1 MEDEAVLPH
10 HHGIH
15 QAPHGEGVVGL
26 EPDHILGRQVELQQ
40 AGDVDE
46 VAEIQHEELAFLR
59 RVLEISRRSLRLAAG
74 SEEISIICVST
85 NLLMTRAVMISV

>member
-1 MEDEAVLPH
+1 MEDQSVLPD

-15 QAPHGEGVVGL
+15 QAAHGEGVVGL
-26 EPDHILGRQVELQQ
+26 EPDNAPRRQVELQQ
-40 AGDVDE
+40 TGDVDE
-46 VAEIQHEELAFLR
+46 VAEIQHEELASLL

-74 SEEISIICVST
+74 SEEISIIWVST

>member
-1 MEDEAVLPH
+1 MEDKTVLPD

-15 QAPHGEGVVGL
+15 QAAHGEGVVGL
-26 EPDHILGRQVELQQ
+26 EPDHIPGRQVELQQ

-59 RVLEISRRSLRLAAG
+59 RVLEISRSWLIRQKR
-74 SEEISIICVST
+74 CVYIT
-85 NLLMTRAVMISV
+85 NLLTTRAVMVTV